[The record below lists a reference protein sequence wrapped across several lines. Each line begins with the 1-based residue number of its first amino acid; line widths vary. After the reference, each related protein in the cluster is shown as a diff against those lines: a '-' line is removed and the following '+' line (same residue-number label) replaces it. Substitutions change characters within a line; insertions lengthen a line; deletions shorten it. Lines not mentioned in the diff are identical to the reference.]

1 MKVTRNS
8 QGMFFII
15 YNRSRTNSM
24 REKIINYLWIALGF
38 LCFGLG
44 TLGVILP
51 VLPTVPFYMATLFCF
66 AKSSRKLHDWF
77 IGTNLY
83 KKHLESFVNER
94 AMTMKTKLTI
104 TATSTIVMGIG
115 FLLMDKILIGRIVL
129 AFVWVFHIW
138 YFFCKIRTLAPEMT
152 EE

>member
-1 MKVTRNS
+1 
-8 QGMFFII
+8 
-15 YNRSRTNSM
+15 M

-44 TLGVILP
+44 TLGVVLP
-51 VLPTVPFYMATLFCF
+51 VLPTVPFYMATVYCF
-66 AKSSRKLHDWF
+66 ARSSKRLHNWF
-77 IGTNLY
+77 TGSKLY

-104 TATSTIVMGIG
+104 TIVDVAV
-115 FLLMDKILIGRIVL
+115 MDKILIGRIVL

-138 YFFCKIRTLAPEMT
+138 YFFCKIRTLAPEMI

>member
-1 MKVTRNS
+1 MNKL
-8 QGMFFII
+8 
-15 YNRSRTNSM
+15 SRM
-24 REKIINYLWIALGF
+24 LWLFLGCIC
-38 LCFGLG
+38 LVLG
-44 TLGVILP
+44 TVGVVLP
-51 VLPTVPFYMATLFCF
+51 ILPTVPFYMATVYCF
-66 AKSSRKLHDWF
+66 ARSSKRLHNWF
-77 IGTNLY
+77 TGSKLY

-104 TATSTIVMGIG
+104 TATSTIVMRIG